1 MKLATQGPLVEA
13 HDIRRAFG
21 PTQALDG
28 VDLAAERGQVL
39 ALLGPNGA
47 GKTTL
52 VRILTT
58 LLRQDSGLARIAS
71 LDTVTDATRVRS
83 LIGLSGQFAA
93 VDDLLTGYQ
102 NLEMI
107 GQLYR
112 LSTAEARSRAADLIE
127 RFGLASAAG
136 RLARTYSGGM
146 RRRLDLAAS
155 LIARP
160 PVLILDEPTT
170 GLDPSTRLE
179 VWNTV
184 DALAAGGAAVL
195 LTTQYLEEADRLAH
209 RIAVLDHGLVIA
221 TGTAS
226 QLKDKTGG
234 DLVEVRPGSAGE
246 FDQVVAALRPLA
258 GRLAQDRERLR
269 ITIPAPDGAT
279 TLRAVLG
286 LLDHAG
292 VAVHDIG
299 VRRPSLDDVF
309 LALTRRAASAAG
321 GAQSS
326 QELGHDRHRRPG
338 RDPRRHHARQHRP
351 RHRHHHPAQSV
362 AYRPHPP
369 AARLHHDPAGAVRAP
384 VRLRLRRRDPHAGHE
399 LRRLPAARHL
409 RADRAVRRHHR
420 RGPGHRPHLRDG
432 RPVPVPAHG
441 PLGRPRRAHPRRH
454 LPQHHHPDHR
464 DRGRHAGRLPL
475 PRR

>member
-1 MKLATQGPLVEA
+1 MRKISQGPVIEA
-13 HDIRRAFG
+13 RDIRKAFG
-21 PTQALDG
+21 STQALNS
-28 VDLAAERGQVL
+28 VDLVAERGQVL

-52 VRILTT
+52 VRVLAT
-58 LLRQDSGLARIAS
+58 LLRQDSGQARIAG

-112 LSTAEARSRAADLIE
+112 LNTAEARSRAADLLE
-127 RFGLASAAG
+127 QFGLTSATG
-136 RLARTYSGGM
+136 RLAKTYSGGM

-184 DALAAGGAAVL
+184 DALAADGAAVL

-309 LALTRRAASAAG
+309 LALT
-321 GAQSS
+321 
-326 QELGHDRHRRPG
+326 GHTATSD
-338 RDPRRHHARQHRP
+338 
-351 RHRHHHPAQSV
+351 
-362 AYRPHPP
+362 PP
-369 AARLHHDPAGAVRAP
+369 AAPATGLA
-384 VRLRLRRRDPHAGHE
+384 
-399 LRRLPAARHL
+399 
-409 RADRAVRRHHR
+409 
-420 RGPGHRPHLRDG
+420 
-432 RPVPVPAHG
+432 
-441 PLGRPRRAHPRRH
+441 PRRTARKTLRS
-454 LPQHHHPDHR
+454 
-464 DRGRHAGRLPL
+464 
-475 PRR
+475 

>member
-1 MKLATQGPLVEA
+1 MNDTILGPVIEA
-13 HDIRRAFG
+13 WRIRTAFG
-21 PTQALDG
+21 PTQALGG

-52 VRILTT
+52 VRILAT
-58 LLRQDSGLARIAS
+58 LLRQDSGTARVAG
-71 LDTVTDATRVRS
+71 LDIVAYATRVRS

-112 LSTAEARSRAADLIE
+112 LSTAEARTRAADLIE
-127 RFGLASAAG
+127 RLGLTSAAG

-170 GLDPSTRLE
+170 GLDPRTRLE
-179 VWNTV
+179 VWITV
-184 DALAAGGAAVL
+184 DALAADGAAVL

-246 FDQVVAALRPLA
+246 FDQVAAALRPLA

-309 LALTRRAASAAG
+309 LALTGRGATSDPTALPTAA
-321 GAQSS
+321 
-326 QELGHDRHRRPG
+326 
-338 RDPRRHHARQHRP
+338 
-351 RHRHHHPAQSV
+351 
-362 AYRPHPP
+362 PP
-369 AARLHHDPAGAVRAP
+369 
-384 VRLRLRRRDPHAGHE
+384 
-399 LRRLPAARHL
+399 
-409 RADRAVRRHHR
+409 
-420 RGPGHRPHLRDG
+420 
-432 RPVPVPAHG
+432 
-441 PLGRPRRAHPRRH
+441 PRRA
-454 LPQHHHPDHR
+454 
-464 DRGRHAGRLPL
+464 GRKAVRS
-475 PRR
+475 RT

>member
-1 MKLATQGPLVEA
+1 VHGQSPQ
-13 HDIRRAFG
+13 I
-21 PTQALDG
+21 
-28 VDLAAERGQVL
+28 VDLRGAFRPLERL
-39 ALLGPNGA
+39 EGA
-47 GKTTL
+47 RVVG
-52 VRILTT
+52 
-58 LLRQDSGLARIAS
+58 
-71 LDTVTDATRVRS
+71 LDTVADATRVRS

-127 RFGLASAAG
+127 RFGLTSAAG

-246 FDQVVAALRPLA
+246 FDQAAKALRPLA
-258 GRLAQDRERLR
+258 GGLAADRDRLR

-279 TLRAVLG
+279 TLRAALG
-286 LLDHAG
+286 LLDHANI
-292 VAVHDIG
+292 AVHDIG

-309 LALTRRAASAAG
+309 LALT
-321 GAQSS
+321 
-326 QELGHDRHRRPG
+326 GHSTTSGP
-338 RDPRRHHARQHRP
+338 
-351 RHRHHHPAQSV
+351 PAQPT
-362 AYRPHPP
+362 AGP
-369 AARLHHDPAGAVRAP
+369 AARRQAP
-384 VRLRLRRRDPHAGHE
+384 KAFRS
-399 LRRLPAARHL
+399 
-409 RADRAVRRHHR
+409 
-420 RGPGHRPHLRDG
+420 RP
-432 RPVPVPAHG
+432 
-441 PLGRPRRAHPRRH
+441 
-454 LPQHHHPDHR
+454 
-464 DRGRHAGRLPL
+464 
-475 PRR
+475 

>member
-1 MKLATQGPLVEA
+1 MNDTTLGPVIEA
-13 HDIRRAFG
+13 WRIRKAFG
-21 PTQALDG
+21 PTQALGG
-28 VDLAAERGQVL
+28 VDLAADRGQVL

-52 VRILTT
+52 VRILAT
-58 LLRQDSGLARIAS
+58 LLRQDSGTARVAG
-71 LDTVTDATRVRS
+71 LDTVAYATRVRS

-93 VDDLLTGYQ
+93 VDELLTGYQ

-127 RFGLASAAG
+127 RFGLTSAAG

-184 DALAAGGAAVL
+184 DALAADGAAVL

-309 LALTRRAASAAG
+309 LALTGRGATSDPTAPPTAA
-321 GAQSS
+321 
-326 QELGHDRHRRPG
+326 
-338 RDPRRHHARQHRP
+338 
-351 RHRHHHPAQSV
+351 
-362 AYRPHPP
+362 PP
-369 AARLHHDPAGAVRAP
+369 
-384 VRLRLRRRDPHAGHE
+384 
-399 LRRLPAARHL
+399 
-409 RADRAVRRHHR
+409 
-420 RGPGHRPHLRDG
+420 
-432 RPVPVPAHG
+432 
-441 PLGRPRRAHPRRH
+441 PRRA
-454 LPQHHHPDHR
+454 
-464 DRGRHAGRLPL
+464 GRKAVRS
-475 PRR
+475 RT